1 MSCSNSSSTCC
12 PDVPYP
18 SVSPESVPSLI
29 GNLVY
34 ALYGTIDKTI
44 INGRV
49 VWDIPCDPNNT
60 AEVDQIP
67 REEGEGLLCYL
78 LRVFA
83 NSLDGYGSFL
93 RWGFT
98 GAGQTNFTL
107 TGAWQ
112 PDRNAYLAYIDGVVQ
127 DPINYT
133 ISTSLPR
140 VLTFSTPVPSG
151 SELTVIELSSKAGA
165 TGASGVV
172 GSTGATGLQG
182 STGDVGSTGATG
194 QQGST
199 GLGATGLTGATGLD
213 GATGLQGATGF
224 GATGLTGATGLQG
237 STGLKGSTG
246 DDGSTGA
253 SGISPVIVRQSFTAH
268 DITLG
273 YKQFYFS
280 PTAPIG
286 WTYGSRLR
294 AVANSAYPWDWVE
307 GIVIEVNDSW
317 VKLQVDKVQ
326 GSGNFAD
333 WMIGITGDGGLG
345 ATGSTGPQGTPGGAT
360 GATGETGAT
369 GIGSTGATGLE
380 GSTGATGL
388 EGSTGATGLSGDKY
402 TTSSTTSLTIATGTQ
417 SLTVDTGLALSI
429 GQSVIIANSATD
441 QMTGSIV
448 SYDPLTGALVANITS
463 IIGSGTFSS
472 WSVSLLGAP
481 GPAGATG
488 IGATGATGPIGL
500 DGATGATGEGAT
512 GATGPAS
519 PAGGDRWAYT
529 SDGTTLIYNI
539 TGAISTLSTAFFVA
553 FDGISQDPN
562 NYTITAGSPYTIT
575 LSTAPASGVVIV
587 IVSLNGIQ
595 GATGPSGGPTGATG
609 ATGIG
614 TQGATGLDGATGL
627 TGATGSSTGATGAG
641 TDAVFFLNDQSVNTS
656 YSIPLTKNALTAG
669 PITVN
674 AGVTVT
680 VPAGSVWTVV

>member
-1 MSCSNSSSTCC
+1 MSCCNDSNSNVCRQ
-12 PDVPYP
+12 DIPYP
-18 SVSPESVPSLI
+18 QISHESVPSLI
-29 GNLVY
+29 SNLVY
-34 ALYGTIDKTI
+34 ALYGTISKSVVDGRI
-44 INGRV
+44 I
-49 VWDIPCDPNNT
+49 WDIPCDPNNT
-60 AEVDQIP
+60 AEADSIP
-67 REEGEGLLCYL
+67 REDGEGLLCYL
-78 LRVFA
+78 LRLFDEYL
-83 NSLDGYGSFL
+83 SGGEFL
-93 RWGFT
+93 RWGFS
-98 GAGQTNFTL
+98 GSGQTIFPL
-107 TGAWQ
+107 SGAHQ
-112 PDRNAYLAYIDGVVQ
+112 PNRNAYLAYIDGVVQ
-127 DPINYT
+127 DPIGYT

-140 VLTFSTPVPSG
+140 VLTFSTPIPSG

-165 TGASGVV
+165 TGASG
-172 GSTGATGLQG
+172 S
-182 STGDVGSTGATG
+182 VGSTGATG
-194 QQGST
+194 QQGSTGNVGSTGATGEQGAT

-224 GATGLTGATGLQG
+224 GATGLTGATGFQG
-237 STGLKGSTG
+237 SAGLQGSTG

-294 AVANSAYPWDWVE
+294 AVADSAYPWDWVE

-380 GSTGATGL
+380 GSTGATGIGSTGATGL
-388 EGSTGATGLSGDKY
+388 EGSTGPIGPDGSTGATGLDGSTGATGLSGDKY
-402 TTSSTTSLTIATGTQ
+402 TTSSITPLTIATGTQ

-448 SYDPLTGALVANITS
+448 SYDPLTGALVTNITS
-463 IIGSGTFSS
+463 IVGSGTFSS
-472 WSVSLLGAP
+472 WSVSLSGSP

-488 IGATGATGPIGL
+488 IGATGATGL
-500 DGATGATGEGAT
+500 DGSTGATG
-512 GATGPAS
+512 
-519 PAGGDRWAYT
+519 
-529 SDGTTLIYNI
+529 L
-539 TGAISTLSTAFFVA
+539 
-553 FDGISQDPN
+553 Q
-562 NYTITAGSPYTIT
+562 GS
-575 LSTAPASGVVIV
+575 
-587 IVSLNGIQ
+587 
-595 GATGPSGGPTGATG
+595 
-609 ATGIG
+609 
-614 TQGATGLDGATGL
+614 TGLDGSTGATGL
-627 TGATGSSTGATGAG
+627 TGATGFSTGATGSG
-641 TDAVFFLNDQSVNTS
+641 TDAVFFLNDQTVTAS
-656 YSIPLTKNALTAG
+656 YSIPSTKNAMSAG
-669 PITVN
+669 PITVDS
-674 AGVTVT
+674 GVVVT
-680 VPAGSVWTVV
+680 IPSGSVWTVV